1 MRMRAALPF
10 LLALLLGVAAAAVV
24 ACGSSG
30 SSRRQFIPDRSAQRM
45 SSALDDVRSA
55 VDGGDCTKAEQALA
69 RARGVLVNLPSSVS
83 TRLVARLQQGLDN
96 LQAVAP
102 RECARNKTQTETTT
116 TTQTTTPETTA
127 TETTPTTT
135 TSTTPTTTTS
145 TTPTT
150 TTGTGTGTGTTTT
163 APPTTTSTTPAD
175 SSGGATTP

>member
-1 MRMRAALPF
+1 MRAALPF
-10 LLALLLGVAAAAVV
+10 LLALVLGVAAAAVV

-45 SSALDDVRSA
+45 STALDDVRSA
-55 VDGGDCTKAEQALA
+55 VDDGDCTKAEQALA

-83 TRLVARLQQGLDN
+83 NRLVARLQQGLDN
-96 LQAVAP
+96 LRVIAP
-102 RECARNKTQTETTT
+102 QECARNKTQTETTT
-116 TTQTTTPETTA
+116 TTETTTPETTA

-150 TTGTGTGTGTTTT
+150 TTGTGTGTTTT
-163 APPTTTSTTPAD
+163 APPTTTTTTPAD

>member
-1 MRMRAALPF
+1 VRMRTALPF
-10 LLALLLGVAAAAVV
+10 LLALVLGVAAAALV

-45 SSALDDVRSA
+45 SDALGDVRSA
-55 VDGGDCTKAEQALA
+55 VDAGDCTKAEQALA

-83 TRLVARLQQGLDN
+83 DRLVARLRQGLDN
-96 LQAVAP
+96 LETIAP
-102 RECARNKTQTETTT
+102 DECAKNRAQTQTQTTETT
-116 TTQTTTPETTA
+116 PPVTTA

-150 TTGTGTGTGTTTT
+150 TTSTTPTTTT
-163 APPTTTSTTPAD
+163 TPPTTTTTPAD
-175 SSGGATTP
+175 ASGGATTP